1 MKNYETSALAFAAFL
16 HATSRLKLLRVT
28 SSPDGV
34 GLFVFSDPKD
44 EGETLREDFEA
55 RRCFVEPRVFH
66 NSLRVLR
73 AELKDIEQDD
83 HTNCNRHPS
92 TNQCRYAS

>member
-16 HATSRLKLLRVT
+16 HATSRLRLLRVT
-28 SSPDGV
+28 SSSDGV
-34 GLFVFSDPKD
+34 GLFVFADPNE
-44 EGETLREDFEA
+44 EGETLRKDFEA

-73 AELKDIEQDD
+73 AELKDIEQND
-83 HTNCNRHPS
+83 NANYNRQP
-92 TNQCRYAS
+92 TPNQCPCAS